1 MLGQSSIRL
10 TGKVTGCRGMGR
22 DMLDHVDSENE
33 RAAVVALLNRL
44 LIGANQRADTL
55 GDWAERLL
63 GDMASP
69 LAQRFVNQLG
79 DEWLDAE
86 PPDAF
91 CAQVAEHVRRH
102 LASWHPGWPHL
113 WAHILR
119 VTGYA
124 LALADEAGERAE
136 EAYLLSVCHDV
147 AKLDELRSGEPHEEL
162 GAAFTGRILR
172 GYLPQ
177 ARIETIQA
185 AILKEADA
193 DTLGDILHDAD
204 KLDKIGA
211 TGVLRRVSTETRP
224 SWLSAALWRVGD
236 DLARFPPMRFEFS
249 RDMAGAKR
257 KFLGGFLPL
266 AEDALEH

>member
-1 MLGQSSIRL
+1 MS
-10 TGKVTGCRGMGR
+10 
-22 DMLDHVDSENE
+22 SENE
-33 RAAVVALLNRL
+33 RAVMGLLHKLLVGANVRMETPDAWADRL
-44 LIGANQRADTL
+44 LDDG
-55 GDWAERLL
+55 
-63 GDMASP
+63 ASP
-69 LAQRFVNQLG
+69 LVQRFARQVR
-79 DEWLDAE
+79 DEWLPAT
-86 PPDAF
+86 PPDEF
-91 CAQVAEHVRRH
+91 CRQVAEHVRRH

-124 LALADEAGERAE
+124 LALANEADVCPE

-162 GAAFTGRILR
+162 GAAFAGRVLR
-172 GYLPQ
+172 GYLPPE
-177 ARIETIQA
+177 RIETIQA

-193 DTLGDILHDAD
+193 EALGDLLHDAD

-236 DLARFPPMRFEFS
+236 DLARFPLMRFDFS
-249 RDMAGAKR
+249 RALADAKR
-257 KFLGGFLPL
+257 DFLDWFLPL
-266 AEDALEH
+266 AEGALGH